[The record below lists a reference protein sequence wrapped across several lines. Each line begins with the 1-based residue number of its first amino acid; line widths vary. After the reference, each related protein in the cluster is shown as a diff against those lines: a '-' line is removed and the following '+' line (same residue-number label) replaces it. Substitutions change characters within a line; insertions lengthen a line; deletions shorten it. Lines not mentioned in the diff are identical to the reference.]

1 MPSGLSQS
9 HQEIAG
15 QFQWE
20 LLQLIC
26 LGSGT
31 HNRER
36 LVDGRLR
43 STEGPIITSKWRA
56 RTAVEGAEVLTSDSE
71 YEH

>member
-1 MPSGLSQS
+1 MAGLRT
-9 HQEIAG
+9 
-15 QFQWE
+15 
-20 LLQLIC
+20 
-26 LGSGT
+26 GT

-36 LVDGRLR
+36 MVDGRLR

>member
-1 MPSGLSQS
+1 MGSWLT
-9 HQEIAG
+9 IA
-15 QFQWE
+15 
-20 LLQLIC
+20 LTAI
-26 LGSGT
+26 STSKAPKDRTGT

>member
-1 MPSGLSQS
+1 MRSAPRLDWGLSP
-9 HQEIAG
+9 A
-15 QFQWE
+15 WAE
-20 LLQLIC
+20 LRYYAERT
-26 LGSGT
+26 GT